1 MVSFLA
7 YHPCYSVAFL
17 MYTLIVSLIHLYS
30 ITGRNAAASASQD
43 ASIELT
49 AANKWYA
56 PVPAADMGEEPVHHV
71 IGDEDD

>member
-1 MVSFLA
+1 MASFHSYL
-7 YHPCYSVAFL
+7 PSCSIAFL
-17 MYTLIVSLIHLYS
+17 MYTLIVSLIHLYL
-30 ITGRNAAASASQD
+30 ITGRNAAASTSQD

-56 PVPAADMGEEPVHHV
+56 PVPVADMGEGPGHHV